1 MEGKNANDISLLVD
15 KAMKSLQADVA
26 KMRENGFPDFKET
39 GVHVVCTH
47 FRLEKHVVQV
57 CYDYA
62 QEAAEYFSEAQI
74 KPLDTGNAYH

>member
-1 MEGKNANDISLLVD
+1 MEGAAQE
-15 KAMKSLQADVA
+15 AMVFLQGEVERL
-26 KMRENGFPDFKET
+26 KTEGFTEFKER
-39 GVHVVCTH
+39 GVHKICVNIAYNNYTM
-47 FRLEKHVVQV
+47 QV